1 MNALGFTQMSEMD
14 VKDKKVLL
22 RVDINSPLDGVT
34 HKIINEN
41 RLDKTVPTLRYLIE
55 KGAMVGIIAHQG
67 DSLDYQNLMSM
78 EEHALKLSNKLK
90 VNVEYIDDVCGPAA
104 TAKIDNLKRG
114 EVVLLGNLRYLS
126 EEISTFE
133 NSVKMEA
140 KDMLDTYLVRSLAPH
155 FDLYINDAFS
165 AAHRNAPS
173 MVAFQQLLP
182 SAAGPLFFNEVST
195 LEKIMNNPSHPSTF
209 VLGGAKISDAFG
221 MMESVLSNK
230 SADHI
235 LTCGVT
241 GEVFLVA
248 SGMNLGAEIN
258 NFLSNKGLLDFV
270 SQAKALLAKFPGKIE
285 MPSDLAYEKDGCR
298 DEIELNDFTPDLMF
312 LDIGSNTIE
321 KYKKIIDESK
331 TIFVNGPAGVYE
343 NPIFEKG
350 TKTLWKA
357 MEEAK
362 GFTCL
367 GGGDSV
373 TAATK
378 FTDLNKMN
386 YICTAGGA
394 MVRFLSGL
402 ELPLIKAMRG
412 SKRQINL

>member
-1 MNALGFTQMSEMD
+1 MNTLGFTQMSDMD

-22 RVDINSPLDGVT
+22 RVDINSPLDVDT

-55 KGAMVGIIAHQG
+55 NGAKVGIIAHQG
-67 DSLDYQNLMSM
+67 DSLDYQNLISM
-78 EEHALKLSNKLK
+78 QEHAQKLSNKLN
-90 VNVEYIDDVCGPAA
+90 VNIEYIDDVCGPAA
-104 TAKIDNLKRG
+104 TAKIDSLKSG

-140 KDMLDTYLVRSLAPH
+140 KDMLNTYLVRSLAPH

-182 SAAGPLFFNEVST
+182 SAAGFLFFNEVST
-195 LEKIMNNPSHPSTF
+195 LEKTMNNPSHPSTF
-209 VLGGAKISDAFG
+209 ILGGAKISDAFG

-241 GEVFLVA
+241 GEVFLIA
-248 SGMNLGAEIN
+248 NGMNLGSEIN
-258 NFLSNKGLLDFV
+258 NFLRNKGLLNFV
-270 SQAKALLAKFPGKIE
+270 EQAKALLEKFPGKIE
-285 MPSDLAYEKDGCR
+285 MPSDLAYENNGCR
-298 DEIELNDFTPDLMF
+298 AEVEINDITLDLMF
-312 LDIGSNTIE
+312 LDIGSNTVE
-321 KYKKIIDESK
+321 RYKKIINESE

-343 NPIFEKG
+343 NPVFEYG
-350 TKTLWKA
+350 TKSLWKA
-357 MEEAK
+357 IEGAK

-394 MVRFLSGL
+394 MVMFLSGI
-402 ELPLIKAMRG
+402 ELPLIKAMRD
-412 SKRQINL
+412 SKSQI

>member
-1 MNALGFTQMSEMD
+1 MNALGFTQMSDMD
-14 VKDKKVLL
+14 VAGKKVLL

-55 KGAMVGIIAHQG
+55 KGAKVGIIAHQG
-67 DSLDYQNLMSM
+67 DSLDYQNLISM
-78 EEHALKLSNKLK
+78 EEHAQKLSDKLN
-90 VNVEYIDDVCGPAA
+90 VTVEYIDDVCGPAA
-104 TAKIDNLKRG
+104 IAKVDNLKNG
-114 EVVLLGNLRYLS
+114 EIVLLGNLRYLG
-126 EEISTFE
+126 EELSTFE

-182 SAAGPLFFNEVST
+182 SAAGPLFFNEVTT

-248 SGMNLGAEIN
+248 SGLDLGAKIN
-258 NFLSNKGLLDFV
+258 SFLKDKGLLEFV
-270 SQAKALLAKFPGKIE
+270 EQAKALLLKFPGKIE
-285 MPSDLAYEKDGCR
+285 LPSDLAYELDGNRC
-298 DEIELNDFTPDLMF
+298 ELELNDCVPDLLF
-312 LDIGSNTIE
+312 LDIGSLTIE
-321 KYKKIIDESK
+321 RYKKIINESG

-343 NPIFEKG
+343 NSIFENG
-350 TKTLWKA
+350 TKSLWKA

-378 FTDLNKMN
+378 FTNLSQFD

-394 MVRFLSGL
+394 MVRFLSGI

-412 SKRQINL
+412 SKS